1 MGKKPQSPHP
11 KSPAAKA
18 AAAASSLVKEPTIGE
33 PTKTADDTL
42 AEFKYIG
49 DDGKRWVFERR
60 SDGLCLTIDKPTI
73 KLTGTSGRLSAVL
86 IVQGFHVHDEAIA
99 LCKK

>member
-1 MGKKPQSPHP
+1 MGKKQQSPRP
-11 KSPAAKA
+11 NSPAAKA
-18 AAAASSLVKEPTIGE
+18 AASANSLVKEPAE
-33 PTKTADDTL
+33 QPTPDTGL

-60 SDGLCLTIDKPTI
+60 EDGLCVTIDKPTI
-73 KLTGTSGRLSAVL
+73 KLTGKSGRLSAVVT
-86 IVQGFHVHDEAIA
+86 VQGFHVHDEAIA